1 MKYFGTISLMLF
13 IIFGT
18 WGCATVGESFE
29 FKGTDKLVVGKTTK
43 AEVLKQYGDPFRVG
57 FDSGDLKWTYGF
69 YKYSLFGSS
78 DTKDLAITF
87 DKNGLV
93 KDYTYSTSL
102 EDEKKEILR
111 PQQL

>member
-1 MKYFGTISLMLF
+1 MKGLASILF
-13 IIFGT
+13 MSFCL

-29 FKGTDKLVVGKTTK
+29 FKGADKLVVGKTTK
-43 AEVLKQYGDPFRVG
+43 TEVLKQYGDPFRVG

-102 EDEKKEILR
+102 EDEKKEILH
-111 PQQL
+111 PHQL

>member
-1 MKYFGTISLMLF
+1 MKNLGSILLIFFCLFGL
-13 IIFGT
+13 
-18 WGCATVGESFE
+18 WGCATIGEPFQFSGPE
-29 FKGTDKLVVGKTTK
+29 KLVVGKTTK

-57 FDSGDLKWTYGF
+57 FDDGDLKWTYGF

-102 EDEKKEILR
+102 EDEKNQILQR
-111 PQQL
+111 QML